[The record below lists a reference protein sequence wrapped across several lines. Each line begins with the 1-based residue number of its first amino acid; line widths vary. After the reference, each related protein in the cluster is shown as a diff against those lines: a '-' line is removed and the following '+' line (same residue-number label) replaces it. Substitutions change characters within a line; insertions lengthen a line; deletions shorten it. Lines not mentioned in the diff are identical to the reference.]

1 VETIHKDS
9 EQTKLISFFDM
20 LKRHTDEWNPIKKG
34 LGTKYED
41 RTDQKEAIQGFK
53 DEWNAHAK
61 KCMEDGVEIPSV
73 VIDSETTKGLTNSVV
88 NVCKEKT
95 IDMSD
100 LIFGDFNWTSVVMKD
115 YKLKFDNSKFKN
127 FTAFT
132 VSNDAGISFYNA
144 TFKEKAQFI
153 GVSVNDIDFIG
164 ASFLGK
170 TSFFDCEF
178 KGRFNIQWALIN
190 TVIEFMNT
198 EFFTDATFENINF
211 SFEES
216 FINELF
222 DNNKFK
228 EKYAGLMCEDEL
240 YEIESAEIN
249 KKHDLASLIIK
260 NEKNQKK
267 ILSISNKTT
276 DGKFITHT
284 LEIKMDNKVISSK
297 LRGCYK
303 VEKNFS
309 VKFKKVKF
317 KNDFRLGDIYN
328 LKNLYLDDVIVK
340 GASSINSKI
349 TNCPDFSTCFFDK
362 KYHITDRDSWRKQP
376 NDPNQLNEA
385 AYRWL
390 KNYYNQQKDHER
402 ELQYFELEYK
412 TKLTLEFIDNEEY
425 FRQFKLQYKNRLD
438 YESELMYFE
447 KEMNEKYK
455 KLKPWSRGFFHKLFF
470 FFYKY
475 VSNYGNSYIRP
486 LGLFFGISFG
496 LYLLGYYM
504 ENPVKTN
511 FFKDLLNGIIL
522 LLPIEG
528 DIDKL
533 DKIIVRLLSIPFLF
547 FFGIG
552 LTNRF
557 KNSYIRRLVWF
568 FGISFALYLFGYYVE
583 NPVKFFKALLDGMI
597 PLLGIKGEIDKWYEI
612 IVRLLSI
619 PFLFL
624 FGLGL
629 RNRFKLR

>member
-1 VETIHKDS
+1 
-9 EQTKLISFFDM
+9 M
-20 LKRHTDEWNPIKKG
+20 LERHTVEWNPIKNG
-34 LGTKYED
+34 LGTKHED
-41 RTDQKEAIQGFK
+41 RTDQTEAIQGFK

-88 NVCKEKT
+88 NVCKKKT

-100 LIFGDFNWTSVVMKD
+100 LIFGDFNWTSDVMKD
-115 YKLKFDNSKFKN
+115 YKLKFDNSKFNN

-144 TFKEKAQFI
+144 TFKEKAKFI
-153 GVSVNDIDFIG
+153 CVSVNDIDFIG

-198 EFFTDATFENINF
+198 EFFTDATFGNINF
-211 SFEES
+211 SLEES

-276 DGKFITHT
+276 TDGKFITHT

-317 KNDFRLGDIYN
+317 KNDFRLGDMYN

-340 GASSINSKI
+340 GTSSINSKI
-349 TNCPDFSTCFFDK
+349 SNCPDFSTCFFGK
-362 KYHITDRDSWRKQP
+362 KFHIIDCESWREQP
-376 NDPNQLNEA
+376 NDSNQLNEA

-390 KNYYNQQKDHER
+390 KNYYNQQNDCER

-412 TKLTLEFIDNEEY
+412 TKLTLKSIDDEEY
-425 FRQFKLQYKNRLD
+425 YRQFKLQYKNRLD

-455 KLKPWSRGFFHKLFF
+455 KLTFWSRGFFHKVFF
-470 FFYKY
+470 AFYKL

-486 LGLFFGISFG
+486 LVSL
-496 LYLLGYYM
+496 
-504 ENPVKTN
+504 
-511 FFKDLLNGIIL
+511 
-522 LLPIEG
+522 
-528 DIDKL
+528 
-533 DKIIVRLLSIPFLF
+533 
-547 FFGIG
+547 G
-552 LTNRF
+552 LTGLLYWLIECLHSMPYWANEF
-557 KNSYIRRLVWF
+557 NIKVILPFIQTGKPINSCYEV
-568 FGISFALYLFGYYVE
+568 LF
-583 NPVKFFKALLDGMI
+583 
-597 PLLGIKGEIDKWYEI
+597 
-612 IVRLLSI
+612 SI
-619 PFLFL
+619 LNTILLFL
-624 FGLGL
+624 FGLGI